1 MADNVA
7 ITAGSGTTIAADDI
21 GAGLLAQRVKIIV
34 GADGVNDGDVSSANP
49 MPTGGLTTV
58 ITAVPTV
65 SASPAYTA
73 GDCVGGLMT
82 LANAVR
88 SGPLS
93 GVIAFAE
100 VMCKSAQ
107 TFAFDVILFGA
118 NPTGSTLNDN
128 AAIAVAAADFDKIV
142 GVIQITGTSPAA
154 WVNVGTPSFAA
165 VANAGIPIKLAA
177 TTLYAVLVARGTP
190 TLGSTS
196 DIKFALGILQD

>member
-7 ITAGSGTTIAADDI
+7 ITAGSGTTIATDDV
-21 GAGLLAQRVKIIV
+21 GSGVQVQRIKVML
-34 GADGVNDGDVSSANP
+34 GADGANDGDVAAANP
-49 MPTGGLTTV
+49 MPTGGLMTKL
-58 ITAVPTV
+58 TATPTV

-82 LANAVR
+82 LSNAVR

-93 GVIAFAE
+93 GVLAAIE

-107 TFAFDVILFGA
+107 TFAFDVIFFDA
-118 NPTGSTLNDN
+118 NPSGSTLNDN
-128 AAIAVAAADFDKIV
+128 AAIAIAAADFDKIV
-142 GVIQITGTSPAA
+142 GVAQITGTAPNA
-154 WVNVGTPSFAA
+154 WVNVGTPSFA
-165 VANAGIPIKLAA
+165 VAANVNLPLKLAS

-196 DIKFALGILQD
+196 DIKFAALVYQD